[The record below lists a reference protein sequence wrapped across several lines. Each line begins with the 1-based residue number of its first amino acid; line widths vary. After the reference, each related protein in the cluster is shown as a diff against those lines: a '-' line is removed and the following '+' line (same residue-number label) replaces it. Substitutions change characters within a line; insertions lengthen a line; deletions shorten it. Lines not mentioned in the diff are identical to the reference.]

1 MKTGSFFRTIILA
14 LATLVCCIV
23 LTDKTNAD
31 ITINVSGGAAAV
43 TNPMPQIETEEA
55 EESEENNSSAPAI
68 DKIPEGKISAGV
80 YVDTV
85 DLGGMNY
92 EQAMTAV
99 NQYVETLK
107 TKEITLVSINQN
119 TKVVTAGELGLEWT
133 NPEIISEAV
142 TLGKAGNIVAR
153 YKELKD
159 LEHTNKVFALAVGFD
174 SEAIKAVV
182 EAQGESDNIAPVD
195 ATIARN
201 GGSFEIVPG
210 QTGYAV
216 NVSSSTITIMNQLET
231 NWNKEPVTIELAVDV
246 DEPKGKTDD
255 LKLVKDL
262 LGTYTTSFKTS
273 GTARTGN
280 VRNGTRLINGTV
292 LYPGDEFSAYDAV
305 NPFTEENGY
314 YMAGSYLNGM
324 VVESLGG
331 GICQVTSTLYNAVLR
346 AELEVTERSNHSLIV
361 TYVDLS
367 SDAAIAGTYKNFKFV
382 NNLDYPVYI
391 EGLTSDD
398 KKITFNVYGV
408 ETRPSNREVSFESVE
423 ISRTEPVGEK
433 IVADGGQPV
442 GVIDVQSA
450 HTGYVGELWKVVKID
465 GVETER
471 TRVNKSTYAMTPRTA
486 TVGTATADPNISATI
501 QAAIASGS
509 IDYCKN
515 VVASLKAAAAA
526 AVAGTPAPAD
536 IPVE

>member
-1 MKTGSFFRTIILA
+1 MKRGSFFRTIILA

-23 LTDKTNAD
+23 LSDKTNAN
-31 ITINVSGGAAAV
+31 ITINVNGGAAAV
-43 TNPMPQIETEEA
+43 TNTAPQIVTEETEE
-55 EESEENNSSAPAI
+55 PAQI
-68 DKIPEGKISAGV
+68 SVEDIPEGKINSGV

-85 DLGGMNY
+85 NLAGKNY
-92 EQAMTAV
+92 NDAMTAV
-99 NQYVETLK
+99 NAYVDTLK
-107 TKEITLVSINQN
+107 AQEITLISINQN
-119 TKVVTAGELGLEWT
+119 TKTVTAGDLGLKWT
-133 NPEIISEAV
+133 NPEIVAEAV
-142 TLGKAGNIVAR
+142 SLGKAGNIVAR

-159 LEHTNKVFALAVGFD
+159 LEYANKVYTLEVGFD
-174 SEAIKAVV
+174 SEAIKEVV
-182 EAQGESDNIAPVD
+182 TAQGESDNIEPVN
-195 ATIARN
+195 ATITRN
-201 GGSFEIVPG
+201 GSNFDIVPG
-210 QTGYAV
+210 QTGYV
-216 NVSSSTITIMNQLET
+216 INVSSSTITIMNQLEG
-231 NWNKEPVTIELAVDV
+231 NWNKEPITIELAVDV
-246 DEPKGKTDD
+246 DEPKGKTDE

-331 GICQVTSTLYNAVLR
+331 GICQVTSTLYNAVIR
-346 AELEVTERSNHSLIV
+346 AELEVTERSNHSMIV
-361 TYVDLS
+361 TYVNLS
-367 SDAAIAGTYKNFKFV
+367 SDAAISGTSKNFKFV
-382 NNLDYPVYI
+382 NNLEYPVYI

-423 ISRTEPVGEK
+423 ISKTEPEGEK
-433 IVADGGQPV
+433 IIADGAQPV

-471 TRVNKSTYAMTPRTA
+471 TRMNKSTYTMTPRTA
-486 TVGTATADPNISATI
+486 TVGTATADPNIAATI

-515 VVASLKAAAAA
+515 IVSQLKAAAAA
-526 AVAGTPAPAD
+526 ATAGVPAAD
-536 IPVE
+536 TPVE

>member
-1 MKTGSFFRTIILA
+1 MKKGSFFRTIILA

-23 LTDKTNAD
+23 FADKTNAN
-31 ITINVSGGAAAV
+31 ITINVNGGAAAV
-43 TNPMPQIETEEA
+43 TNPSIPIETEDQGIEIPVVD
-55 EESEENNSSAPAI
+55 E
-68 DKIPEGKISAGV
+68 IPEGTINKGV
-80 YVDTV
+80 FVDTV
-85 DLGGMNY
+85 DLSGMDY
-92 EQAMTAV
+92 QQAMTAV

-119 TKVVTAGELGLEWT
+119 TKVVTAGELGLKWA
-133 NPEIISEAV
+133 NPQIISDAV
-142 TLGKAGNIVAR
+142 KLGKAGNIVAR

-159 LEHTNKVFALAVGFD
+159 LEHSNKVYALEVRFD
-174 SEAIKAVV
+174 SEAIKAIV
-182 EAQGESDNIAPVD
+182 EAQGESDNIKPVD

-201 GGSFEIVPG
+201 GDNFEIVPG
-210 QTGYAV
+210 QTGYV
-216 NVSSSTITIMNQLET
+216 INVSSSTITIMSQLEN
-231 NWNKEPVTIELAVDV
+231 NWNKEATTVELAVDV

-273 GTARTGN
+273 GTARSGN

-346 AELEVTERSNHSLIV
+346 AELDVTERSNHSMIV

-367 SDAAIAGTYKNFKFV
+367 SDAAISGTSKNFRFV

-408 ETRPSNREVSFESVE
+408 ETRPSNREISFESVE
-423 ISRTEPVGEK
+423 ISKTEPEGEK
-433 IVADGGQPV
+433 IVADAALPIGT
-442 GVIDVQSA
+442 IDVQSA
-450 HTGYVGELWKVVKID
+450 HTGYIGELWKVVKID

-471 TRVNKSTYAMTPRTA
+471 TKINKSTYTMTPRTA
-486 TVGTATADPNISATI
+486 TVGTATDDPNLAATI
-501 QAAIASGS
+501 QTAIASGS

-526 AVAGTPAPAD
+526 ATAGEPPVQD

>member
-1 MKTGSFFRTIILA
+1 MKTGSFLRTIILA
-14 LATLVCCIV
+14 LATLICCV
-23 LTDKTNAD
+23 VFADKTDAEAQISVN
-31 ITINVSGGAAAV
+31 GGAAAI
-43 TNPMPQIETEEA
+43 TDISPQIEIMDTTA
-55 EESEENNSSAPAI
+55 EKE
-68 DKIPEGKISAGV
+68 IPKGKISSGV

-85 DLGGMNY
+85 NLAGKDY
-92 EQAMTAV
+92 EAALAAV

-107 TKEITLVSINQN
+107 ATEITFVSINQKSK
-119 TKVVTAGELGLEWT
+119 TVTAGELGLTWT
-133 NPEIISEAV
+133 NPEIVEEAV
-142 TLGKAGNIVAR
+142 SLGKAGNIVAR

-159 LEHTNKVFALAVGFD
+159 LEYSNKVYPLTVGFD
-174 SEAIKAVV
+174 SEAVKAVV
-182 EAQGESDNIAPVD
+182 EAQAESDNIEPID
-195 ATIARN
+195 ATISKN
-201 GGSFEIVPG
+201 GSNFDIVPG

-216 NVSSSTITIMNQLET
+216 NVSSSTITIMNQLEGS
-231 NWNKEPVTIELAVDV
+231 WNKEPVTIELAVDV
-246 DEPKGKTDD
+246 AEPKGKTED

-273 GTARTGN
+273 GTSRSGN
-280 VRNGTRLINGTV
+280 VRNGTRLINGIV

-331 GICQVTSTLYNAVLR
+331 GICQVTSTLYNAVIR
-346 AELEVTERSNHSLIV
+346 AELEVTERSNHSMIV
-361 TYVDLS
+361 TYVNLS
-367 SDAAIAGTYKNFKFV
+367 SDAAISGTSKNFRFV
-382 NNLDYPVYI
+382 NNQDYPVYI

-398 KKITFNVYGV
+398 KKITFNIYGV

-423 ISRTEPVGEK
+423 ISKTEPVGEK
-433 IVADGGQPV
+433 IVADAAQPV

-471 TRVNKSTYAMTPRTA
+471 TKLNKSTYTMTPRTA
-486 TVGTATADPNISATI
+486 TVGTATADPNIAATI

-526 AVAGTPAPAD
+526 ATAG
-536 IPVE
+536 IPVVQDTPVE